1 MNILCVCGNGI
12 GTSVLL
18 KVNVESV
25 AADLGVDVNVTT
37 SDAGSAKGTAN
48 MNVCCGIGRCGDD
61 VIPDYFADKGGKN
74 NVVAAR
80 RRRADSRRRWSGVAG
95 R

>member
-18 KVNVESV
+18 KINVESA
-25 AADLGVDVNVTT
+25 AADLDMDVTVTT

-48 MNVCCGIGRCGDD
+48 MNDLVLTSAELAPELEGTTTPVEVVNNFMDTDEITT
-61 VIPDYFADKGGKN
+61 ILEKYAD
-74 NVVAAR
+74 
-80 RRRADSRRRWSGVAG
+80 
-95 R
+95 

>member
-18 KVNVESV
+18 KVESV

-48 MNVCCGIGRCGDD
+48 MNDLVLTSAELAPELEGTTTPVE
-61 VIPDYFADKGGKN
+61 VITNFMDTDEIKSVLEKYAD
-74 NVVAAR
+74 
-80 RRRADSRRRWSGVAG
+80 
-95 R
+95 

>member
-1 MNILCVCGNGI
+1 MDILCVCGNGI

-25 AADLGVDVNVTT
+25 AADMGINVNVTT

-48 MNVCCGIGRCGDD
+48 MNDLVLTSPQLAPELEGTTTPVETVQNFMDSDEIKGILEK
-61 VIPDYFADKGGKN
+61 YAE
-74 NVVAAR
+74 
-80 RRRADSRRRWSGVAG
+80 
-95 R
+95 

>member
-25 AADLGVDVNVTT
+25 AADLGVDVNVPPP
-37 SDAGSAKGTAN
+37 
-48 MNVCCGIGRCGDD
+48 MR
-61 VIPDYFADKGGKN
+61 
-74 NVVAAR
+74 AAP
-80 RRRADSRRRWSGVAG
+80 RAPPT
-95 R
+95 

>member
-25 AADLGVDVNVTT
+25 AADLGIDVNVTT
-37 SDAGSAKGTAN
+37 SDAGSAAN
-48 MNVCCGIGRCGDD
+48 MNDLVLTSAELAPELEGTTTPVE
-61 VIPDYFADKGGKN
+61 VITNFMDTDEIKSVLEKYAD
-74 NVVAAR
+74 
-80 RRRADSRRRWSGVAG
+80 
-95 R
+95 

>member
-25 AADLGVDVNVTT
+25 ARPWRRCQCHHLRC
-37 SDAGSAKGTAN
+37 GSAKGIAN
-48 MNVCCGIGRCGDD
+48 MNDLVLTSAELAPELEGTTTPVE
-61 VIPDYFADKGGKN
+61 VITNFMDTDEIKSVLEKYAD
-74 NVVAAR
+74 
-80 RRRADSRRRWSGVAG
+80 
-95 R
+95 

>member
-37 SDAGSAKGTAN
+37 SDAGAN
-48 MNVCCGIGRCGDD
+48 MNDLVLTSAELAPELEGTTTPVE
-61 VIPDYFADKGGKN
+61 VITNFMDTDEIKSVLEKYAD
-74 NVVAAR
+74 
-80 RRRADSRRRWSGVAG
+80 
-95 R
+95 

>member
-25 AADLGVDVNVTT
+25 AADLGVDVTT

-48 MNVCCGIGRCGDD
+48 MNDLVLTSAELAPELEGTTTPVE
-61 VIPDYFADKGGKN
+61 VITNFMDTDEIKSVLEKYAD
-74 NVVAAR
+74 
-80 RRRADSRRRWSGVAG
+80 
-95 R
+95 

>member
-18 KVNVESV
+18 KINVE
-25 AADLGVDVNVTT
+25 ADLGLDVTVTT

-48 MNVCCGIGRCGDD
+48 MNDLVLTSPQLAPELEGTTTPVETIENFMD
-61 VIPDYFADKGGKN
+61 VEEVKG
-74 NVVAAR
+74 VLERYA
-80 RRRADSRRRWSGVAG
+80 
-95 R
+95 

>member
-37 SDAGSAKGTAN
+37 SCLLYTSPSPRDRG
-48 MNVCCGIGRCGDD
+48 
-61 VIPDYFADKGGKN
+61 
-74 NVVAAR
+74 
-80 RRRADSRRRWSGVAG
+80 
-95 R
+95 

>member
-18 KVNVESV
+18 KVNVETV
-25 AADLGVDVNVTT
+25 AAQMGLDVNVTT

-48 MNVCCGIGRCGDD
+48 MKDLVLTSAELAPELEGTTTPVEIISNFMDTDQIKTVLEK
-61 VIPDYFADKGGKN
+61 YA
-74 NVVAAR
+74 
-80 RRRADSRRRWSGVAG
+80 
-95 R
+95 

>member
-25 AADLGVDVNVTT
+25 AADLGIDVNVAT

-48 MNVCCGIGRCGDD
+48 MNDLVLTSAELAPELEGTTTPVE
-61 VIPDYFADKGGKN
+61 VITNFMDTDEIKSVLEKYAD
-74 NVVAAR
+74 
-80 RRRADSRRRWSGVAG
+80 
-95 R
+95 

>member
-18 KVNVESV
+18 KINVEAV
-25 AADLGVDVNVTT
+25 AADLNLDVTVTT

-48 MNVCCGIGRCGDD
+48 MSDLVLTSAELAPELEGTTTPVEIVTNFMDQDEIKT
-61 VIPDYFADKGGKN
+61 ILEKYAD
-74 NVVAAR
+74 
-80 RRRADSRRRWSGVAG
+80 
-95 R
+95 

>member
-25 AADLGVDVNVTT
+25 AADLGIDVNVTT
-37 SDAGSAKGTAN
+37 SDAGTAN
-48 MNVCCGIGRCGDD
+48 MNDLVLTSAELAPELEGTTTPVE
-61 VIPDYFADKGGKN
+61 VITNFMDTDEIKSVLEKYAD
-74 NVVAAR
+74 
-80 RRRADSRRRWSGVAG
+80 
-95 R
+95 